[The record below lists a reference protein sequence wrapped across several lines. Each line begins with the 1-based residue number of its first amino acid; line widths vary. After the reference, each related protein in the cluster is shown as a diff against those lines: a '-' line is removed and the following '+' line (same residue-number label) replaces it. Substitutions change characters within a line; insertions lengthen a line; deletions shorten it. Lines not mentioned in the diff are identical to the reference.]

1 MDGPLQQVVDES
13 IRLERNVGRLY
24 ILFSRLFEQDSD
36 FWWKIAVEEGH
47 HASML
52 KSAKAAFIDEGMFPS
67 EVFATTLDTLLAL
80 NQEIEGHLT
89 RFEQNPPT
97 RSAALDLAH
106 RLENIRAQR
115 QVYGRLDAEAITFV
129 RLQREGDGGFYGIGF
144 GANIDQA
151 AVRAIIASLNRM
163 LMSED

>member
-1 MDGPLQQVVDES
+1 MEGPLQQVVDES

-24 ILFSRLFEQDSD
+24 VLFSRLFEQDSD

-80 NQEIEGHLT
+80 NQEIEGDLT
-89 RFEQNPPT
+89 RFEQHSPT

-106 RLENIRAQR
+106 RLETSAIESCYQEVCETTADTEAH
-115 QVYGRLDAEAITFV
+115 RLFKKLNQENQDHARRNQAYKEE
-129 RLQREGDGGFYGIGF
+129 RE
-144 GANIDQA
+144 
-151 AVRAIIASLNRM
+151 L
-163 LMSED
+163 